1 MSLQGRVNP
10 DNITLGLGV
19 LELGQYDSNG
29 NFTAYNDIGAIKAT
43 GTVTWGRNILT
54 FMTGRPM
61 KPIKR
66 QATEESFTVQFT
78 LAEVSVANIKFSL
91 SAGTRSDS
99 VVPTFL
105 DGTSIAP
112 TGDIFSSS
120 VHVVGQSTK
129 FDFGGDCDVAYFG
142 LRFTHLKSCGD
153 GKRQIL
159 EVYKASPIGNL
170 ALPFNETDWNQ
181 FQIEWTA
188 LADTTKATGKQFCQF
203 IDEL

>member
-29 NFTAYNDIGAIKAT
+29 NFTAYSDVGAIKAT
-43 GTVTWGRNILT
+43 GTVTWSRTILD

-61 KPIKR
+61 RIIKR
-66 QATEESFTVQFT
+66 QATQEEFTVQFT
-78 LAEVSVANIKFSL
+78 LAEVSVANLKFSL
-91 SAGTRSDS
+91 SAGTRTDS

-120 VHVVGQSTK
+120 VLAVGVSTK
-129 FDFGGDCDVAYFG
+129 FEFGGDCDATFFG
-142 LRFTHLKSCGD
+142 LRFTHEKSCST

-181 FQIEWTA
+181 FQIEWRA
-188 LADTTKATGKQFCQF
+188 IADTTKATGKQYCQF